1 MGTLRDGTTLD
12 RGIIYHPLNKGGKR
26 DYLFVD
32 VLQWSIGVLAI
43 ANTMTSH
50 TRLAGV
56 LFALDQHVG
65 L

>member
-1 MGTLRDGTTLD
+1 MGTLRDGTT
-12 RGIIYHPLNKGGKR
+12 
-26 DYLFVD
+26 LFVD

-43 ANTMTSH
+43 AYTMASH